1 MAVVKANAYGH
12 GAVPVSKELNRL
24 GIKHFCVASA
34 SEGAELRKHGIRGEI
49 LILGYTHPTDFRLL
63 KRYRLT
69 QTVVDVAYARVLN
82 LFGRQIGRK
91 VPVHI
96 KIDTGMHR
104 LGERSEKTEEICDI
118 FRCTNLKIQGIYTHL
133 CNAETVLPAN
143 RQLTLEQG
151 AAFFK
156 VLERIKEQGFCCPA
170 IHLQATDGLLNYPEL
185 SGDFARAGIA
195 LYGMTSSPAD
205 RMKWKDILR
214 PVLSVKAR
222 VAVVKELY
230 QGEAAGYGLQYVA
243 ERDSR
248 IAVLT
253 IGYGDGLPR
262 ALSCGVGSVLL
273 NGMEAPVIGRI
284 CMDQTLVDI
293 SGIPDVEPGDTAVII
308 GSSGNREITA
318 YDVAERTG
326 TITNEVLSRLGGRL
340 ERIII

>member
-1 MAVVKANAYGH
+1 
-12 GAVPVSKELNRL
+12 
-24 GIKHFCVASA
+24 
-34 SEGAELRKHGIRGEI
+34 
-49 LILGYTHPTDFRLL
+49 
-63 KRYRLT
+63 
-69 QTVVDVAYARVLN
+69 
-82 LFGRQIGRK
+82 
-91 VPVHI
+91 
-96 KIDTGMHR
+96 
-104 LGERSEKTEEICDI
+104 
-118 FRCTNLKIQGIYTHL
+118 
-133 CNAETVLPAN
+133 
-143 RQLTLEQG
+143 
-151 AAFFK
+151 
-156 VLERIKEQGFCCPA
+156 
-170 IHLQATDGLLNYPEL
+170 
-185 SGDFARAGIA
+185 
-195 LYGMTSSPAD
+195 
-205 RMKWKDILR
+205 MKWKDILR